1 MPEFRVE
8 RTSLRG
14 SLDKPCDEAVLQET
28 QEMTDD
34 GSCKSREVWVIR
46 MDLLDEM
53 ITFRDKY
60 GELILDYDPSF
71 SQILSL
77 PSVSGSFPS
86 SSLIYIQ
93 LSARPSGSHIEQE
106 MSPVSLNAD

>member
-14 SLDKPCDEAVLQET
+14 SLDKPCDEAVLQLT

-71 SQILSL
+71 SQIPDSIEIYDDWRETKRA
-77 PSVSGSFPS
+77 SGS
-86 SSLIYIQ
+86 
-93 LSARPSGSHIEQE
+93 
-106 MSPVSLNAD
+106 SP

>member
-14 SLDKPCDEAVLQET
+14 SPEKPCDEAVLKET
-28 QEMTDD
+28 QEMTGE
-34 GSCKSREVWVIR
+34 GSRKPREVWVIN

-60 GELILDYDPSF
+60 GELILDQDPSF
-71 SQILSL
+71 PQIPDSIEIYDDWRETKRE
-77 PSVSGSFPS
+77 PS
-86 SSLIYIQ
+86 SEPDL
-93 LSARPSGSHIEQE
+93 
-106 MSPVSLNAD
+106 